1 MTQVVTMMV
10 TLIMTL
16 MITMMVLPDTECP
29 LVPFPLIGGSADSDG
44 TAGVML
50 TIITPVTPV
59 TLTLILASQANHF
72 IFTFIIVCSQSL
84 HHSE

>member
-16 MITMMVLPDTECP
+16 MITMMMLPDTECP

-59 TLTLILASQANHF
+59 TLTRYIGQS
-72 IFTFIIVCSQSL
+72 SQSFHFHL
-84 HHSE
+84 HYCVFTVCTSL